1 MLKQFFKSKNKLQTP
16 SIGSNSQIVSQL
28 HSLEIEKDI
37 LTKTIARLY
46 QNETDLTK
54 IQKDRL
60 LLKYQHQLGVVI
72 TRIEKL
78 ENASKHPDLGPLG
91 DGLITLMDQKL
102 SQLDQ
107 RLYELTSKIQVAQ
120 TQNDVKIT
128 KNNKNAN
135 EIENKFSLRASV
147 TAELFLDNVRVPND
161 NVLPGVKG
169 LKGPL
174 SCLTQARYGISWGV
188 IGAAEACLEQLIEYT
203 QTRVLFDRTLDEN
216 QAIQIRLADMQ
227 RRIVTSS
234 LLSYRLGQLKDEGK
248 MDPTQVSLAKWN
260 NVRMA
265 LDVARD
271 ARDMLGGSG
280 ISAEYVPIRHMLNL
294 ESVITYEGTETIHQ
308 LTVGRGLTGKNA
320 F

>member
-28 HSLEIEKDI
+28 HALEIEKDI

-120 TQNDVKIT
+120 TENDAHNKKKNKKISETEVKSKPIFEKPIEEYANKSSDKFEIT
-128 KNNKNAN
+128 TLTSLPKLDPVKQSKYD
-135 EIENKFSLRASV
+135 EMLSQLSSDVITPPPMKPKIYEEQKTEVVEIKEQSIMPVIENKPEPIVRQVPEPVIQQV
-147 TAELFLDNVRVPND
+147 TKPIVELPEEEDLDDDDDDDLNKIKTKIMETMSKIEQAEVD
-161 NVLPGVKG
+161 
-169 LKGPL
+169 
-174 SCLTQARYGISWGV
+174 
-188 IGAAEACLEQLIEYT
+188 
-203 QTRVLFDRTLDEN
+203 
-216 QAIQIRLADMQ
+216 
-227 RRIVTSS
+227 
-234 LLSYRLGQLKDEGK
+234 
-248 MDPTQVSLAKWN
+248 
-260 NVRMA
+260 
-265 LDVARD
+265 
-271 ARDMLGGSG
+271 
-280 ISAEYVPIRHMLNL
+280 
-294 ESVITYEGTETIHQ
+294 
-308 LTVGRGLTGKNA
+308 
-320 F
+320 

>member
-28 HSLEIEKDI
+28 HALEIEKDI

-120 TQNDVKIT
+120 TENDTHNKKKNKKISETEIKSKPIFEKPIEEYANKRSDKFEITTLTSLPKLDPVKQSKYDEMLSQLSSDVITPPPMKPKIYEEQKTETAEIKEQNIIPVIDNKSEPIVQQVPEPVIQQIT
-128 KNNKNAN
+128 KP
-135 EIENKFSLRASV
+135 IV
-147 TAELFLDNVRVPND
+147 ELPEEED
-161 NVLPGVKG
+161 
-169 LKGPL
+169 
-174 SCLTQARYGISWGV
+174 
-188 IGAAEACLEQLIEYT
+188 
-203 QTRVLFDRTLDEN
+203 LDEDDDDDLN
-216 QAIQIRLADMQ
+216 KIKTKIMETMSKIEQAEVD
-227 RRIVTSS
+227 
-234 LLSYRLGQLKDEGK
+234 
-248 MDPTQVSLAKWN
+248 
-260 NVRMA
+260 
-265 LDVARD
+265 
-271 ARDMLGGSG
+271 
-280 ISAEYVPIRHMLNL
+280 
-294 ESVITYEGTETIHQ
+294 
-308 LTVGRGLTGKNA
+308 
-320 F
+320 

>member
-28 HSLEIEKDI
+28 HALEIEKDI

-120 TQNDVKIT
+120 TENDAHNKKKNKKISETEVKSKPIFEKPIEEYANKRSDKFEITTLTSLPKLDPVKQSKYDEMLSQLSSDVITPPPMKPKIYEEQKTEVVEIKEQNIMPVT
-128 KNNKNAN
+128 
-135 EIENKFSLRASV
+135 ENKPEPIVQQVPEPVIQQV
-147 TAELFLDNVRVPND
+147 TKPIVELPEEEDLDDDDDDDLNKIKTKIMETMSKIEQAEVD
-161 NVLPGVKG
+161 
-169 LKGPL
+169 
-174 SCLTQARYGISWGV
+174 
-188 IGAAEACLEQLIEYT
+188 
-203 QTRVLFDRTLDEN
+203 
-216 QAIQIRLADMQ
+216 
-227 RRIVTSS
+227 
-234 LLSYRLGQLKDEGK
+234 
-248 MDPTQVSLAKWN
+248 
-260 NVRMA
+260 
-265 LDVARD
+265 
-271 ARDMLGGSG
+271 
-280 ISAEYVPIRHMLNL
+280 
-294 ESVITYEGTETIHQ
+294 
-308 LTVGRGLTGKNA
+308 
-320 F
+320 

>member
-28 HSLEIEKDI
+28 HALEIEKDI

-120 TQNDVKIT
+120 TENDAHNKKKNKKISETEVKSKPIFEKPIEEYANKSSDKFEITTLTSLPKLDPVKQSKYDEMLSQLSSDVITPPPMKPKIYEEQKIEAVEIKEQNIMPV
-128 KNNKNAN
+128 
-135 EIENKFSLRASV
+135 IENK
-147 TAELFLDNVRVPND
+147 P
-161 NVLPGVKG
+161 
-169 LKGPL
+169 
-174 SCLTQARYGISWGV
+174 
-188 IGAAEACLEQLIEYT
+188 
-203 QTRVLFDRTLDEN
+203 
-216 QAIQIRLADMQ
+216 
-227 RRIVTSS
+227 
-234 LLSYRLGQLKDEGK
+234 
-248 MDPTQVSLAKWN
+248 
-260 NVRMA
+260 
-265 LDVARD
+265 
-271 ARDMLGGSG
+271 
-280 ISAEYVPIRHMLNL
+280 
-294 ESVITYEGTETIHQ
+294 ETIIQ
-308 LTVGRGLTGKNA
+308 QVPEPVIQQVTKPIVELPEEEDLDDDDDDDLNKIKTKIMETMSKIEQAEVD
-320 F
+320 

>member
-28 HSLEIEKDI
+28 QALEIEKDI

-54 IQKDRL
+54 IQNDRL

-120 TQNDVKIT
+120 TENDAHNKKKNKKISETEVKLKPIFEKPIEEYANKSSDKFEITTLTSLPKLDPVKQSKYDEMLSQLSSDVITPPPMKPKIYEEQKTETVEIKEQNIMPV
-128 KNNKNAN
+128 
-135 EIENKFSLRASV
+135 IENKPEPIVQQVPEPVIQQV
-147 TAELFLDNVRVPND
+147 TKPIVELPEEEDLDDDDDDDLNKIKTKIMETMSKIEQAEVD
-161 NVLPGVKG
+161 
-169 LKGPL
+169 
-174 SCLTQARYGISWGV
+174 
-188 IGAAEACLEQLIEYT
+188 
-203 QTRVLFDRTLDEN
+203 
-216 QAIQIRLADMQ
+216 
-227 RRIVTSS
+227 
-234 LLSYRLGQLKDEGK
+234 
-248 MDPTQVSLAKWN
+248 
-260 NVRMA
+260 
-265 LDVARD
+265 
-271 ARDMLGGSG
+271 
-280 ISAEYVPIRHMLNL
+280 
-294 ESVITYEGTETIHQ
+294 
-308 LTVGRGLTGKNA
+308 
-320 F
+320 